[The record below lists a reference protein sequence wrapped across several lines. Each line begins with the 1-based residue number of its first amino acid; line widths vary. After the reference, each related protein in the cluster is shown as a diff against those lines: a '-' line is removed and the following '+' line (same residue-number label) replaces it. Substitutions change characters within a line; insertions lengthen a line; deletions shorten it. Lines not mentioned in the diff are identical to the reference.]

1 MNAQEQ
7 IASPAVVRYRRRRS
21 EQTRFGAGVVMKV
34 AQYSTHGRPAE
45 VVTLVDQDTGEPGPG
60 ELVIDVE
67 AAPVHIADLKNLA
80 GEPGFRVPLPATPG
94 YEGIGRISVIGSGVT
109 DFAIGDRVFLPIR
122 CGAWREQIR
131 VAAAEVFPAPEGDAV
146 QLSLLSINAPT
157 AELILRDFGDLKA
170 GDWVIQNA
178 ANSNCGTYLIKLADM
193 RGIKTVNVVRRESL
207 IAELKSYGADVVLV
221 DGPDLATRVKQESG
235 GADIRLGIDAVC
247 GDATTRIGECL
258 ADGGTILAYGLLSGE
273 PCKIP
278 SALLFF
284 HDIRLRGFFMSRQLL
299 KRSRAEQ
306 LELYAGLAHLIADG
320 TLRARIAGTYP
331 LEEVAQAVAHAGK
344 VGDERPGKIILLPD

>member
-1 MNAQEQ
+1 
-7 IASPAVVRYRRRRS
+7 
-21 EQTRFGAGVVMKV
+21 MKV
-34 AQYSTHGRPAE
+34 AQYSRYGTPAE
-45 VVTLVDQDTGEPGPG
+45 VVTLVDQNTGEPGSG

-80 GEPGFRVPLPATPG
+80 GEPGFQLPLPATPG
-94 YEGIGRISVIGSGVT
+94 YEGIGRISTIGSGVT
-109 DFAIGDRVFLPIR
+109 DSKTGDRVFLPLG

-131 VAAAEVFPAPEGDAV
+131 VATADVFPAPEGDAV
-146 QLSLLSINAPT
+146 QLSLLPINAPT
-157 AELILRDFGDLKA
+157 AELMLRDFGDLKA

-178 ANSNCGTYLIKLADM
+178 ANSNCGLYLIKLANM

-207 IAELKSYGADVVLV
+207 IDELKSYGADVVLV
-221 DGPDLATRVKQESG
+221 DEPDLAARVKEETG

-247 GDATTRIGECL
+247 GDATARIGECL
-258 ADGGTILAYGLLSGE
+258 VDGGTILAYGLLSGE

-278 SALLFF
+278 SAMLFF
-284 HDIRLRGFFMSRQLL
+284 RDIRLRGFFMSRQLL

-306 LELYAGLAHLIADG
+306 LEIYAGLANLIADG

-331 LEEVAQAVAHAGK
+331 LDDVAAAVAHAGRI
-344 VGDERPGKIILLPD
+344 GDERPGKIILLPG